1 MSYPVRPSRR
11 GRRDPFASLEAMQER
26 FNRMIGDA
34 ITGYRGRT
42 PFWHPDIDIDET
54 EDAWTVEVRLPGV
67 AAEEVAIDVNDRELS
82 IKTTKTEESSGRS
95 RYSDFSYRLTVP
107 SDVDVDAIDATMD
120 HGLLVVR
127 LPRTKTSRS
136 RRISVARRIEQARR
150 DEALPAGEPERPVS
164 DVSEAIEADAQSSAA
179 YGDRPS

>member
-1 MSYPVRPSRR
+1 MSYPVRPP
-11 GRRDPFASLEAMQER
+11 RRDPFASLEAMQER
-26 FNRMIGDA
+26 FNRMLGDA

-42 PFWHPDIDIDET
+42 PFWHPDVDVDET

-67 AAEEVAIDVNDRELS
+67 AAEEVTIDVNDRELS
-82 IKTTKTEESSGRS
+82 IKTAKTEETSGRS

-107 SDVDVDAIDATMD
+107 PDVDVDAIDATMD

-136 RRISVARRIEQARR
+136 RRISVARRIE
-150 DEALPAGEPERPVS
+150 GEPERPVS
-164 DVSEAIEADAQSSAA
+164 DVSEATEADAPSTAA
-179 YGDRPS
+179 YDNPIPITEGKNMPGA

>member
-1 MSYPVRPSRR
+1 MRCIPLRKEPVMSYPVRPSWR

-67 AAEEVAIDVNDRELS
+67 AA
-82 IKTTKTEESSGRS
+82 
-95 RYSDFSYRLTVP
+95 
-107 SDVDVDAIDATMD
+107 
-120 HGLLVVR
+120 
-127 LPRTKTSRS
+127 
-136 RRISVARRIEQARR
+136 
-150 DEALPAGEPERPVS
+150 
-164 DVSEAIEADAQSSAA
+164 
-179 YGDRPS
+179 

>member
-1 MSYPVRPSRR
+1 MSYPVRPS
-11 GRRDPFASLEAMQER
+11 RRDPFASLEAMQDR
-26 FNRMIGDA
+26 FNRMLGDA

-42 PFWHPDIDIDET
+42 PFWHPDIDVDET
-54 EDAWTVEVRLPGV
+54 DEAWTVEVRLPGV
-67 AAEEVAIDVNDRELS
+67 AAEEVTIDVDDREL
-82 IKTTKTEESSGRS
+82 IIQTAQPEKSGG

-150 DEALPAGEPERPVS
+150 DEERPAVEPERPVS
-164 DVSEAIEADAQSSAA
+164 DVSEATEADAQSTAA
-179 YGDRPS
+179 YGDRSS